1 MDLGR
6 APPPPLH
13 RDEAFFFVL
22 GRVPF
27 FVDLTSQLHHSLVV
41 HPLLRKTPGSAWVL
55 FTNVC
60 VLHEIIQKIP
70 VQLRNLPRGISL

>member
-41 HPLLRKTPGSAWVL
+41 HPLLRSAQVL

-60 VLHEIIQKIP
+60 YSKADEYA
-70 VQLRNLPRGISL
+70 RFR